1 MLLSVALEFAGSQLW
16 GMGCDAKWFSQ
27 KSAAFG
33 SLFHFSCF
41 FLSFFLSFFFY
52 LLFAAVLGLPCA
64 CEGFLS
70 LQ

>member
-1 MLLSVALEFAGSQLW
+1 MLLSVALEDAGSQLW

-33 SLFHFSCF
+33 LLFHYLFIY
-41 FLSFFLSFFFY
+41 FY